1 MATMDAWVVDRP
13 GQIDDHPLLRIERH
27 EPEPEPHQIR
37 VRVTCCGVCRTDL
50 HLAEGD
56 LVPRRPFDCALAGTT
71 IGLYKHECFRR
82 TDC

>member
-1 MATMDAWVVDRP
+1 MIPTMIESLTLGDDPSAPTGRRPWWLIAIAAAVVASFAALAMA
-13 GQIDDHPLLRIERH
+13 G
-27 EPEPEPHQIR
+27 
-37 VRVTCCGVCRTDL
+37 
-50 HLAEGD
+50 LAEGD